1 MRDFI
6 ERIKNDWNDEWAYK
20 QEPLF
25 FKAFLWPA
33 MIIYWIVK
41 VIFIILAGITSP
53 LWIVP
58 YMIVWIRKNKKQNSN
73 SNANTCVISGTVSG
87 VTIRGGRIS
96 NNETI
101 DDEFVF

>member
-33 MIIYWIVK
+33 IAIYWIAK
-41 VIFIILAGITSP
+41 VIFVILAGATSP

-58 YMIVWIRKNKKQNSN
+58 YMIYWIRKNKKKKSSN
-73 SNANTCVISGTVSG
+73 TNIYISSGTVSG
-87 VTIRGGRIS
+87 TTISGGTII
-96 NNETI
+96 NDETI
-101 DDEFVF
+101 NGTFIF